1 MNFRHLSVMIA
12 ALLFCAAAP
21 LRANS
26 IHGTKSAS
34 NQGTITDANFGT
46 LNGGPAISGIPTT
59 LFINNNVDPSVTVDV
74 FSLPGFSTGAIF
86 TLNFNTS
93 TANYGI
99 FTCDQG
105 SSSTPL
111 SATGQTLSGPC
122 TVGDSSVASFVNFV
136 DGATSATVQFNG
148 GAGAP
153 STFVF
158 YAIDGT
164 LASITSGGTT
174 TPVPEPS
181 TIALLAVGLVGLLLF
196 RRRSTAQATAAA

>member
-1 MNFRHLSVMIA
+1 MNFKRLSVMVA
-12 ALLFCAAAP
+12 ALLFCAVAP

-34 NQGTITDANFGT
+34 NQGTIADANFGP
-46 LNGGPAISGIPTT
+46 LDGGPAISGIPTT
-59 LFINNNVDPSVTVDV
+59 LFINNNVDPSVTLDV
-74 FSLPGFSTGAIF
+74 FTLPGFSTGAVF

-93 TANYGI
+93 NASYGI

-105 SSSTPL
+105 SSNIPL
-111 SATGQTLSGPC
+111 SAIGETLSGPC

-136 DGATSATVQFNG
+136 DGVTSATVQSTLA
-148 GAGAP
+148 AGAP
-153 STFVF
+153 TIVF

-164 LASITSGGTT
+164 LTSITGGTT

-181 TIALLAVGLVGLLLF
+181 VLVLLAVGLVGLLMF
-196 RRRSTAQATAAA
+196 RRRSAAQATAVA

>member
-1 MNFRHLSVMIA
+1 MNFIRLSVLIA
-12 ALLFCAAAP
+12 ALLLCASAP

-34 NQGTITDANFGT
+34 NNGLAADANFGT
-46 LNGGPAISGIPTT
+46 VDGGPAISGIPTT
-59 LFINNNVDPSVTVDV
+59 LFINNNVNPSETLDV

-93 TANYGI
+93 NAAYGI

-105 SSSTPL
+105 SSNQAL
-111 SATGQTLSGPC
+111 SAIGEPLTGPC
-122 TVGDSSVASFVNFV
+122 TVGDSSVANFVNFV
-136 DGATSATVQFNG
+136 DGVNSATVQFNG

-153 STFVF
+153 STFYF
-158 YAIDGT
+158 YAFDGT
-164 LASITSGGTT
+164 LTSITSGST

-181 TIALLAVGLVGLLLF
+181 TIALLGVGLVGLLLL
-196 RRRSTAQATAAA
+196 RRRSARASAAA

>member
-1 MNFRHLSVMIA
+1 MIA

-26 IHGTKSAS
+26 IHGTKGAS
-34 NQGTITDANFGT
+34 NQGTAADANFGT
-46 LNGGPAISGIPTT
+46 LDGGPAISGIPTT
-59 LFINNNVDPSVTVDV
+59 LFINNNVDPSVTLDL

-93 TANYGI
+93 SANYGI
-99 FTCDQG
+99 FNCDNG
-105 SSSTPL
+105 SSNQAVSGIGEPL
-111 SATGQTLSGPC
+111 TGPC
-122 TVGDSSVASFVNFV
+122 TVGSATSNTNFVNFV

-148 GAGAP
+148 AAGAP

-164 LASITSGGTT
+164 LTSITSGGTT

>member
-1 MNFRHLSVMIA
+1 MIA
-12 ALLFCAAAP
+12 ALLLCAAAP

-34 NQGTITDANFGT
+34 NQGTITDANFGAV
-46 LNGGPAISGIPTT
+46 NGGPAISGIPTT
-59 LFINNNVDPSVTVDV
+59 LFINNNVNPSETLDV
-74 FSLPGFSTGAIF
+74 FSLPGFSAGGIF
-86 TLNFNTS
+86 TLNFNTPN
-93 TANYGI
+93 AAYGI

-105 SSSTPL
+105 SSNQAL
-111 SATGQTLSGPC
+111 SAIGEPLTGPC

-136 DGATSATVQFNG
+136 DGVNSATVQFNG

-153 STFVF
+153 STVFF
-158 YAIDGT
+158 YAFDGT
-164 LASITSGGTT
+164 LTSITGATT

-196 RRRSTAQATAAA
+196 RRRSTQATAAA

>member
-1 MNFRHLSVMIA
+1 MNFKRLSVLIA
-12 ALLFCAAAP
+12 GVLFCAAAP

-34 NQGTITDANFGT
+34 NQGTIADANFGT
-46 LNGGPAISGIPTT
+46 VDGGPTISGIPTT
-59 LFINNNVDPSVTVDV
+59 LFINNNVNPSETLDV

-93 TANYGI
+93 NANYGI

-105 SSSTPL
+105 SSNQAVSAIGEPL
-111 SATGQTLSGPC
+111 TGPC

-136 DGATSATVQFNG
+136 DGATSSTVQFNG
-148 GAGAP
+148 AAGAP

-158 YAIDGT
+158 YAFDGT
-164 LASITSGGTT
+164 LTSITSGST
-174 TPVPEPS
+174 TPVAEPS
-181 TIALLAVGLVGLLLF
+181 TIALLGVGLVGLLLF
-196 RRRSTAQATAAA
+196 RRRSAQATAAA

>member
-1 MNFRHLSVMIA
+1 MNFRRLSVVIA

-34 NQGTITDANFGT
+34 NQGTIADANFGPVD
-46 LNGGPAISGIPTT
+46 GGPAISGIPTT
-59 LFINNNVDPSVTVDV
+59 LFINNNVDPSVTLDV

-93 TANYGI
+93 SANYGI

-105 SSSTPL
+105 SSNQAL
-111 SATGQTLSGPC
+111 SAIGEPLTGPC

-136 DGATSATVQFNG
+136 DGVTSATVQFNG

-153 STFVF
+153 SAFVF
-158 YAIDGT
+158 YAVDGT
-164 LASITSGGTT
+164 LTSITGGGTT
-174 TPVPEPS
+174 PVAEPS
-181 TIALLAVGLVGLLLF
+181 TIVLLGVGLAGLLLF
-196 RRRSTAQATAAA
+196 RRRASAQATAVA

>member
-1 MNFRHLSVMIA
+1 MNLRHLSTLFV

-34 NQGTITDANFGT
+34 NQGTITDADFGT

-59 LFINNNVDPSVTVDV
+59 LFINNNVDPSVTLDV
-74 FSLPGFSTGAIF
+74 FSLPGFSAGGIF

-93 TANYGI
+93 SANYGI

-105 SSSTPL
+105 SSNQAL
-111 SATGQTLSGPC
+111 SAIGEPLTGPC

-136 DGATSATVQFNG
+136 DGANSATVQFNG

-164 LASITSGGTT
+164 LTSITGATT
-174 TPVPEPS
+174 TPVAEPS
-181 TIALLAVGLVGLLLF
+181 TIALLGVGLVGLLLF
-196 RRRSTAQATAAA
+196 RRRSTQATAAA

>member
-1 MNFRHLSVMIA
+1 MNFRYLSVMIVA
-12 ALLFCAAAP
+12 ILFCAAAP
-21 LRANS
+21 LHANS

-46 LNGGPAISGIPTT
+46 LDGGPAISGIPTT

-93 TANYGI
+93 SANYGI

-122 TVGDSSVASFVNFV
+122 TVGDSTVASFVNFV

-164 LASITSGGTT
+164 LTSITGGTT
-174 TPVPEPS
+174 TPVAEPS
-181 TIALLAVGLVGLLLF
+181 TIVLLGVGLIGLLLF
-196 RRRSTAQATAAA
+196 RRRPVQATVAA